1 MPAMLQVPT
10 EHRLFAEKGEPGE
23 LRWIKL
29 ELKLLADV
37 GLVGYPSVGKSSIIA
52 QVSAARPEIAAYHFT
67 TLTPVLGVV
76 RIDAERS
83 FVLADIPGLIEERM
97 KVLAWGMTFCVM

>member
-1 MPAMLQVPT
+1 M
-10 EHRLFAEKGEPGE
+10 
-23 LRWIKL
+23 
-29 ELKLLADV
+29 KLLADV

-76 RIDAERS
+76 RIELNAAL
-83 FVLADIPGLIEERM
+83 FLLIFPDLSRERM
-97 KVLAWGMTFCVM
+97 KVLAWVTTSASCRTYESTAACFGCSGTDGRDPIEGF